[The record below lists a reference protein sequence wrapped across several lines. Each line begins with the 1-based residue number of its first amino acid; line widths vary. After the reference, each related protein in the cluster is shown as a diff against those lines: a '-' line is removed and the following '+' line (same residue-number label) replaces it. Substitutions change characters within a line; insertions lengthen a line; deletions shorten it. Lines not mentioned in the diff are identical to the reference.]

1 MIQGY
6 SISLSVYLFNSIDCC
21 TVVVLLFVKLS
32 KSPAADWRSASRAT
46 SYDLRTISFFFPQGH
61 LLPPVTMASLSSALP
76 AWRSIAPRLSKDLF
90 TCRQCLRNQGFAVK
104 SVRRFAAV
112 PSPKPSM
119 TRSSLFTDK
128 NRQFFTSSLRRSV
141 AAPTVGAVAEEAA
154 AKAKSSFPKISDKAV
169 AYWLLGSAASV
180 FGIVVFG
187 GLTRL
192 TESGFVYLVNFS
204 YSRFADRCFIWTD

>member
-1 MIQGY
+1 MTCANQR
-6 SISLSVYLFNSIDCC
+6 SLSVPFRKGIYCHR
-21 TVVVLLFVKLS
+21 TVS
-32 KSPAADWRSASRAT
+32 
-46 SYDLRTISFFFPQGH
+46 
-61 LLPPVTMASLSSALP
+61 MASLSPALP

-90 TCRQCLRNQGFAVK
+90 TCRQCLRSQSFAVN
-104 SVRRFAAV
+104 SVRRFAAM
-112 PSPKPSM
+112 PSPKPNM
-119 TRSSLFTDK
+119 ARSSLFTDK

-141 AAPTVGAVAEEAA
+141 APPAVGAVAEEAA

-192 TESGFVYLVNFS
+192 TESGFVDPNVFS
-204 YSRFADRCFIWTD
+204 